1 VEKANGNMTTTI
13 KVIYWASITFL
24 LLAAASIAHCQNPQ
38 YRQPSFVDHAQS
50 AIVRELSSGGGTAVV
65 SGDNNSNVPTP
76 PSPEPMGS
84 AARRLKA
91 EHDGK
96 PKAKVVYV
104 N

>member
-1 VEKANGNMTTTI
+1 MTRI
-13 KVIYWASITFL
+13 VKVIYWVSITFL
-24 LLAAASIAHCQNPQ
+24 LLVAASITASMAHCQNPQ
-38 YRQPSFVDHAQS
+38 YRQPSFVDHPQS

-76 PSPEPMGS
+76 PSPEPLGS